1 MISDW
6 FQRVGS
12 SIPRGFS
19 RYYILE
25 LLQKKPH
32 TGKEIINNAV
42 KESDGR
48 WNPSPGLIYPLL
60 GRLLDENLIEETNDG
75 KYKVSQKGKTT
86 LGDLDSF
93 NDIVKKQ
100 LDTIFRMGSIGKFV
114 AMDVL
119 ERITI
124 LGNLLSSNVEQMSR
138 TEAEKYK
145 KFLESELKKLEKTTK
160 KK

>member
-1 MISDW
+1 
-6 FQRVGS
+6 
-12 SIPRGFS
+12 
-19 RYYILE
+19 
-25 LLQKKPH
+25 
-32 TGKEIINNAV
+32 
-42 KESDGR
+42 
-48 WNPSPGLIYPLL
+48 
-60 GRLLDENLIEETNDG
+60 
-75 KYKVSQKGKTT
+75 
-86 LGDLDSF
+86 
-93 NDIVKKQ
+93 
-100 LDTIFRMGSIGKFV
+100 MGNIGKFV